1 MAKKKELIE
10 EPTELVAPK
19 VEETVVEETV
29 VEETVVEETPVAS
42 EPWDG
47 HKTRAYR
54 G

>member
-10 EPTELVAPK
+10 EPTEVVVPA
-19 VEETVVEETV
+19 VEETV